1 MKCTNCGGELLFQNG
16 IYLCKSCGSTSTLDS
31 VYENVDVYICYE
43 ENDVTGRRTRDSIIA
58 QEVYRKLEDNKV
70 SAFYERISADGLAG
84 ADLEASKLAAIHRAK
99 IIIVLGTSIE
109 NFETIEAKYS
119 EYFAGKPVIPFCVD
133 VKPGAIPKSLSKIQ
147 AMSYSTIGWDK
158 DLLKGVYNILGRDQT
173 VDTSSLYKRRKVR
186 LLAICGIIIAV
197 AIIAVVVGLLFQS
210 NSTNEDE
217 NSTPPV
223 TEEKVEV
230 TEETNSPTTK
240 PLTQNEIYD
249 NANELLNQ
257 GDLIGAL
264 ELFSQIPD
272 HPNSANALKL
282 IYAKYE
288 GYYQSGDTTFYL
300 NVSNNESADAKLTI
314 LDGERIVYFTDT
326 KEIVIGSINFEGID
340 NFHRTIQM
348 EVTLTNDGLDVQLVI
363 DSNESTAPIFFPLSE
378 KSDQPILQISKDT
391 FLGWLK
397 QTYTISKIRELG
409 YNLVTRTDLY
419 HDTGAICSIENF
431 DIEIVL
437 IFLPNESGELA
448 LCGASIPAEYIAP
461 DMIGKKALPN
471 CTNDVICWPNSCYDT
486 SMYAGVGFINLD
498 DLSFAGDS
506 VYTKD
511 KTVAADTL
519 IGVALKENDFFDEET
534 WGILIEEAMG
544 TTDLGYYIKV
554 PEGTNAY
561 YQPSYNSEIS
571 SSFSETFSERKM
583 KIVNEQVDA
592 EGKIWGQIYWMES
605 LWICVSDIQS

>member
-1 MKCTNCGGELLFQNG
+1 MKCKNCGGELLFQNG

-84 ADLEASKLAAIHRAK
+84 ADLEASKLTAIHRAK

-109 NFETIEAKYS
+109 NFATIEAKYS
-119 EYFAGKPVIPFCVD
+119 EYFAGKPVVPFCVD
-133 VKPGAIPKSLSKIQ
+133 VNPGAIPKSLSKIQ

-272 HPNSANALKL
+272 HPNSTNALKL

-300 NVSNNESADAKLTI
+300 NISNNEGADAKLTI
-314 LDGERIVYFTDT
+314 LDGERIVNFTDT
-326 KEIVIGSINFEGID
+326 KEIVIDSINFEGID
-340 NFHRTIQM
+340 NFHRAIQM

-471 CTNDVICWPNSCYDT
+471 CANDIIYWPNFCYDT

-511 KTVAADTL
+511 KTVAPDTL
-519 IGVALKENDFFDEET
+519 IGVVVKENDFFDEET

-544 TTDLGYYIKV
+544 ITDLGYYIKV
-554 PEGTNAY
+554 PKGTNAY
-561 YQPSYNSEIS
+561 YQPSYNSEMS

-583 KIVNEQVDA
+583 KIVNEQVDT
-592 EGKIWGQIYWMES
+592 EGKIWGQIYWMET